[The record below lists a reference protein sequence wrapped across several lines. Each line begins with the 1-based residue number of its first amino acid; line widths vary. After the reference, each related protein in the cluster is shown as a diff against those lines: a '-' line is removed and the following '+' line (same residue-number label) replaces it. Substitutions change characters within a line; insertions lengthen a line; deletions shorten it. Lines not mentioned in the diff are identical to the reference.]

1 MSRITKEEI
10 EKTKCGRFLLSDEN
24 IYLSI
29 YSLNSYVFEYNLLN
43 TEDRI
48 LYHRLQDKFDAR
60 LINGVITRVR
70 EQIIELFDKDKYIEA
85 KVYFK
90 PKKLSENGELEFRPL
105 HSTGLITQIAIVS
118 MLHLFVYEIPEE
130 EEGDPKLRLS
140 NLSRLIPSDFYG
152 NRVSVKPEYLFK
164 PWKQQYQKYNQ
175 NSNDALMKYHTS
187 LEYKYE
193 VTLDLENFFPTINP
207 IIIYRY
213 IINHLPAYLN
223 DEERKMMKR
232 VLQKLLF
239 CKLTTTFDEKTA
251 GQYYKVTKGAGNY
264 DNVDKIE
271 QNEKECWAF
280 KEKSDKF
287 VRGIPQGL
295 PQSYFLGNIYMI
307 SIAEIFRKKF
317 TGVSYFYVDD
327 SVIFTNDVREDNFK
341 EQLKELNKQIADE
354 ANNFEED
361 SAIYPE
367 GTEKFYKS
375 DLYGVNV
382 HLDGKS
388 NYTRL
393 DNLDD
398 SEVYLKCI
406 SREMSQAGSDFFRMY
421 SDEENRNLEEK
432 LDVLSKQVKA
442 KRDQLVEE
450 KSQKRDSGNE
460 DAIEKDEDDTQK
472 FEKRLTRYYRFFEYR
487 KQRLVAMHQPENGSD
502 EDYKKELEKIIYSE
516 LSEEDMEDDE
526 KILQAFMNSYGAD
539 IWDAAIGM
547 YQTFADD
554 KEQNVLKNY
563 ILKINELCYGKA
575 SVEFSY
581 LECTY
586 RDLLRN
592 EEEKKDLEN
601 ANITVSTIH
610 SYINDLISPFYSHKE
625 VLDLY
630 CEIYAEKINERIAN
644 VTNDEHI
651 KQSNQYYTEKYGKLT
666 EKAVRENLL
675 EISYGETPF
684 TSLYTGKLSH
694 DDLLMFASK
703 LIKRY
708 PVLLKKIGD
717 KYNYIFIDEYQDTSS
732 YVLDIFYDAVKN
744 RENVQIYLF
753 GDRMQ
758 QIYRNY
764 DGSFEGKLK
773 EFDTSDR
780 LEVNFRSIGKI
791 VSILNNIYNDSSFE
805 QQPTESNA
813 NVVPDIE
820 PHVIISSNV
829 PESIYKLQ
837 NKFPKIL
844 VLYLMNKEKYEEI
857 GAKNLYDAYRGME
870 AYTFGRKYSPT
881 DILSDMSNDNPDILM
896 KFLFLLNNVIG
907 LYIDKNYGMVISICK
922 KENKYFDSS
931 QFKIKKHADK
941 KSIKNKFDKII
952 EIYEKD
958 GCLIREVIESLFDNG
973 FIPEKVKNDFE
984 ENIEYQKVLD
994 IEMKEVSNLANYL
1007 SMPHIS
1013 TQHGVK
1019 GESHTS
1025 VIFVASDNGNTPN
1038 VRMYPFF
1045 ELWSELEFSLPQFE
1059 ELFYSYK
1066 KIIEE
1071 VEKELGMKVS
1081 KLTAETHNK
1090 NEKNKTILSKY
1101 SKQVLEKYQGNL
1113 LFEALCKEDFIAYLK
1128 KPNVKN
1134 VQKIF
1139 KITEIEGILTAYK
1152 LFYVGCSRARKNLII
1167 IVEKNKIMNFK
1178 EKFVDK
1184 AKKIGFTVL
1193 S

>member
-70 EQIIELFDKDKYIEA
+70 EQIIELFDEDKYIEA

-223 DEERKMMKR
+223 DEEREMMKR

-251 GQYYKVTKGAGNY
+251 RQYYKVTKGAGNY
-264 DNVDKIE
+264 DNVNKIE
-271 QNEKECWAF
+271 QNEKEWWDF

-375 DLYGVNV
+375 NLYGVNV

-539 IWDAAIGM
+539 IWDAAIKMKTLIITDLDYDKKFLSMEEVKAEDSNTTNATINYCYRVAYPDRGEKYVPTIKELYDFQVKGKNILYNGLIYLAFQDENSTARTLEEAM
-547 YQTFADD
+547 LKKILGFDVFHMIKRSEWKKIRKDKKLTFSIPDD
-554 KEQNVLKNY
+554 KE
-563 ILKINELCYGKA
+563 G
-575 SVEFSY
+575 
-581 LECTY
+581 
-586 RDLLRN
+586 
-592 EEEKKDLEN
+592 EKDSE
-601 ANITVSTIH
+601 
-610 SYINDLISPFYSHKE
+610 YS
-625 VLDLY
+625 
-630 CEIYAEKINERIAN
+630 IR
-644 VTNDEHI
+644 
-651 KQSNQYYTEKYGKLT
+651 
-666 EKAVRENLL
+666 
-675 EISYGETPF
+675 
-684 TSLYTGKLSH
+684 
-694 DDLLMFASK
+694 
-703 LIKRY
+703 
-708 PVLLKKIGD
+708 
-717 KYNYIFIDEYQDTSS
+717 
-732 YVLDIFYDAVKN
+732 
-744 RENVQIYLF
+744 
-753 GDRMQ
+753 
-758 QIYRNY
+758 
-764 DGSFEGKLK
+764 
-773 EFDTSDR
+773 
-780 LEVNFRSIGKI
+780 KI
-791 VSILNNIYNDSSFE
+791 VEATANNKTDFMYSVILSEN
-805 QQPTESNA
+805 ESNML
-813 NVVPDIE
+813 PDYI
-820 PHVIISSNV
+820 
-829 PESIYKLQ
+829 KKGL
-837 NKFPKIL
+837 L
-844 VLYLMNKEKYEEI
+844 W
-857 GAKNLYDAYRGME
+857 
-870 AYTFGRKYSPT
+870 
-881 DILSDMSNDNPDILM
+881 LM
-896 KFLFLLNNVIG
+896 K
-907 LYIDKNYGMVISICK
+907 
-922 KENKYFDSS
+922 
-931 QFKIKKHADK
+931 
-941 KSIKNKFDKII
+941 
-952 EIYEKD
+952 
-958 GCLIREVIESLFDNG
+958 
-973 FIPEKVKNDFE
+973 
-984 ENIEYQKVLD
+984 
-994 IEMKEVSNLANYL
+994 
-1007 SMPHIS
+1007 
-1013 TQHGVK
+1013 
-1019 GESHTS
+1019 
-1025 VIFVASDNGNTPN
+1025 
-1038 VRMYPFF
+1038 
-1045 ELWSELEFSLPQFE
+1045 
-1059 ELFYSYK
+1059 
-1066 KIIEE
+1066 
-1071 VEKELGMKVS
+1071 
-1081 KLTAETHNK
+1081 
-1090 NEKNKTILSKY
+1090 
-1101 SKQVLEKYQGNL
+1101 
-1113 LFEALCKEDFIAYLK
+1113 
-1128 KPNVKN
+1128 
-1134 VQKIF
+1134 
-1139 KITEIEGILTAYK
+1139 
-1152 LFYVGCSRARKNLII
+1152 
-1167 IVEKNKIMNFK
+1167 
-1178 EKFVDK
+1178 
-1184 AKKIGFTVL
+1184 
-1193 S
+1193 